1 MFKNIDQI
9 DEILSCL
16 LSDMIPMTIFLFVM
30 LFIPTWFIFVL
41 KVQTGAF
48 ILATV
53 LLIVAIQHS
62 LAESK
67 SGYLHEFII
76 KYATKSKSY
85 NIYQIISYIV
95 FTSFYIYTGYVL
107 VVVFSIVFGMFRII
121 AYFTF
126 KLYRNKFKDNYKD
139 MVL

>member
-41 KVQTGAF
+41 KVQTGFF

-53 LLIVAIQHS
+53 LVIVTIRHS
-62 LAESK
+62 LAEPK
-67 SGYLHEFII
+67 TEYLHEFII
-76 KYATKSKSY
+76 KYATKSVAYS
-85 NIYQIISYIV
+85 IYQIISYTV
-95 FTSFYIYTGYVL
+95 FIAFYLYTGYVP
-107 VVVFSIVFGMFRII
+107 VVVFSIAFAMFKII
-121 AYFTF
+121 SYFTF
-126 KLYRNKFKDNYKD
+126 KLYRNKFKDDYKD
-139 MVL
+139 TAL